1 MSTSSATL
9 ISPPPAPSG
18 PSQEEIK
25 KVIADYKAREE
36 KKGAKSDDKDK
47 DKKEDKE
54 KEIPKP
60 ASPIPST
67 PAPPSA
73 SHRKFALH
81 RQIFEMRRDDIKRKE
96 QGVKAREVGKVRS
109 RLFRI
114 CDGELICRSAAG
126 AEGDVLGFSSSPYR
140 YHWLRRKSDIGMAS
154 NLAAQAE
161 ERDRYLVLGSR
172 RRSIFVTTRPIS
184 TTIHI
189 LFFIYTKSVTM
200 KPLL

>member
-1 MSTSSATL
+1 MLTSSATL

-36 KKGAKSDDKDK
+36 KKGVKSDDKDK

-96 QGVKAREVGKVRS
+96 QGVKAREVGKGRS
-109 RLFRI
+109 RSLGI
-114 CDGELICRSAAG
+114 CARELICRSTAG
-126 AEGDVLGFSSSPYR
+126 AEGDVLGSRHHPIATMGSNASLISDNVQSWWSSGR
-140 YHWLRRKSDIGMAS
+140 
-154 NLAAQAE
+154 E
-161 ERDRYLVLGSR
+161 
-172 RRSIFVTTRPIS
+172 
-184 TTIHI
+184 
-189 LFFIYTKSVTM
+189 KSVIGAWAFTAHRNS
-200 KPLL
+200 